1 MNEEALLARASEE
14 RERIFQRYERGR
26 ENLAGQIDP
35 WEDPEFEDYHKTDRY
50 GFIHDERLPHKTAP
64 QKINVEVEREKKW
77 VKMLGSWDSPTTKEK
92 IHRRIYKGIPNSLR
106 IKIWCKLL
114 NVNGAKS
121 ETPGKYH
128 EMLKLAKQWS
138 TDVRQIDSDVNR
150 QFREHQFYRER
161 YSEKQCSLFNVL
173 CAYSMYNSE
182 VGYCQGMSGLAGVLL
197 MYMDEE
203 DAFWALVILLS
214 DKKYAMH
221 GLYVEGFPKLTRF
234 LEHHDKILTK
244 FMPKLKL
251 HFDKYGLDAILYSLK
266 WFFVC
271 FVERV
276 PFSLCLRVWDI
287 YLLDGER
294 VITAMAYTILKLHKK
309 AIMKLNDMDLI
320 VNYIQVKLHKDFGYE
335 DDIVIYHLE
344 RSMEELKR
352 AKLDYPGPP
361 PSTELPQ
368 RPLGVFV
375 EPDKKSKIG
384 QRAENFSETEKQ
396 ARATVILREEEI
408 FVPSN
413 KLTYISKLTLKDTDS
428 TRREKAALDMQ
439 ELRVSQSDTVS
450 VLCSDHSGVASGVRC
465 EDSVSA
471 LGSRRSLADTS
482 VTSTADLSVFS
493 SGRSHAPDN
502 SLDTHSNISDDGTGS
517 GICGLSIQRAPSTA
531 HSTPRGTPHPPSVS
545 PQSEDVVR
553 IHVTYNPLAASP
565 SHLQPV
571 SPSNYK
577 SYAEEHHK
585 PLSLGFY
592 TGNGATNLS
601 SDNRIRI
608 QVSSDELLT
617 PVVDSGRIITQR
629 YIESHSG
636 IYDIK

>member
-26 ENLAGQIDP
+26 DNLAGQIDP

-50 GFIHDERLPHKTAP
+50 GFIHDERLTQKTAP
-64 QKINVEVEREKKW
+64 QKVNVEVEREKKW
-77 VKMLGSWDSPTTKEK
+77 VKMLGSWESTATKEK
-92 IHRRIYKGIPNSLR
+92 LHRRIYKGIPNSLR

-114 NVNGAKS
+114 NVNTIKS
-121 ETPGKYH
+121 ENPGKYQ

-203 DAFWALVILLS
+203 DAFWALAILLS

-244 FMPKLKL
+244 FMPKLKQ
-251 HFDKYGLDAILYSLK
+251 HFDKFGLDAILYSLK

-320 VNYIQVKLHKDFGYE
+320 VNFIQVKLHKDFGFE
-335 DDIVIYHLE
+335 DDVVIYHLE

-361 PSTELPQ
+361 PSSELPQ
-368 RPLGVFV
+368 RQLGTFI

-396 ARATVILREEEI
+396 ARATVILR
-408 FVPSN
+408 
-413 KLTYISKLTLKDTDS
+413 
-428 TRREKAALDMQ
+428 REKAALDLQ
-439 ELRVSQSDTVS
+439 ELRVSQSDTV
-450 VLCSDHSGVASGVRC
+450 SDHSGVASGVRC
-465 EDSVSA
+465 EDSTSA

-517 GICGLSIQRAPSTA
+517 DGSGICGMSIQRAPSTA
-531 HSTPRGTPHPPSVS
+531 HSTPRATPYPPSVS

-571 SPSNYK
+571 SPKYK
-577 SYAEEHHK
+577 PYDEHK
-585 PLSLGFY
+585 PMTLGFY
-592 TGNGATNLS
+592 TNGAANLP

-629 YIESHSG
+629 YIESQG
-636 IYDIK
+636 IYDIN

>member
-26 ENLAGQIDP
+26 ENLIGQIDP

-50 GFIHDERLPHKTAP
+50 GFIHDERLPQKTGP
-64 QKINVEVEREKKW
+64 QKVNIEVEREKKW
-77 VKMLGSWDSPTTKEK
+77 VKMLTNWDSPATKEK
-92 IHRRIYKGIPNSLR
+92 LHRRIYKGIPNSLR
-106 IKIWCKLL
+106 IKVWCKLMD
-114 NVNGAKS
+114 VNKIKS
-121 ETPGKYH
+121 ANPGKFQ
-128 EMLKLAKQWS
+128 EMLKLAKLWS

-203 DAFWALVILLS
+203 DAFWALAVLLS

-221 GLYVEGFPKLTRF
+221 GLYIEGFPKLTRF

-244 FMPKLKL
+244 FMPKLKH
-251 HFDKYGLDAILYSLK
+251 HFDKFGLDAILYSLK

-294 VITAMAYTILKLHKK
+294 VVTAMAYTILKLHKK

-320 VNYIQVKLHKDFGYE
+320 VNYIQVKLHKDFGFE

-361 PSTELPQ
+361 PPNELPKRQ
-368 RPLGVFV
+368 LGLFV

-396 ARATVILREEEI
+396 ARATVILR
-408 FVPSN
+408 
-413 KLTYISKLTLKDTDS
+413 
-428 TRREKAALDMQ
+428 REKAAIELQ

-450 VLCSDHSGVASGVRC
+450 EHSGVAGGIRC
-465 EDSVSA
+465 DDSVSA

-493 SGRSHAPDN
+493 SGRSHAMDN
-502 SLDTHSNISDDGTGS
+502 SLDTHSNVSDDATGSDGS

-531 HSTPRGTPHPPSVS
+531 HSTPRATPHPPSVS
-545 PQSEDVVR
+545 PMSDDVVR
-553 IHVTYNPLAASP
+553 IHVTYNPRAGSPHLHPISP
-565 SHLQPV
+565 SK
-571 SPSNYK
+571 YK
-577 SYAEEHHK
+577 AYNNEEHHK
-585 PLSLGFY
+585 PVSLGFY
-592 TGNGATNLS
+592 SNGSTNLP

-608 QVSSDELLT
+608 QVPSESEELLT
-617 PVVDSGRIITQR
+617 PVVDAGNNITPR
-629 YIESHSG
+629 FIESHTEMYGS
-636 IYDIK
+636 

>member
-26 ENLAGQIDP
+26 ENLVGQIDP
-35 WEDPEFEDYHKTDRY
+35 WEDPEFEEYHKTDRY
-50 GFIHDERLPHKTAP
+50 GFIHDERLPQKTGP
-64 QKINVEVEREKKW
+64 QKVNIEVEREKKW
-77 VKMLGSWDSPTTKEK
+77 VKMLGNWDTSATKEK
-92 IHRRIYKGIPNSLR
+92 LHRRIYKGIPNSLR
-106 IKIWCKLL
+106 IKVWCKLMD
-114 NVNGAKS
+114 VNRVKS
-121 ETPGKYH
+121 ANPGKFQ

-203 DAFWALVILLS
+203 DAFWALAVLLS

-221 GLYVEGFPKLTRF
+221 GLYIEGFPKLTRF

-244 FMPKLKL
+244 FMPKLKH
-251 HFDKYGLDAILYSLK
+251 HFDKFGLDAILYSLK

-294 VITAMAYTILKLHKK
+294 VVTAMAYTILKLHKK

-320 VNYIQVKLHKDFGYE
+320 VNYIQVKLHKDFGFE

-361 PSTELPQ
+361 PPIELPKRQ
-368 RPLGVFV
+368 LGVFV
-375 EPDKKSKIG
+375 EPDKKQKIG

-396 ARATVILREEEI
+396 ARATVILR
-408 FVPSN
+408 
-413 KLTYISKLTLKDTDS
+413 
-428 TRREKAALDMQ
+428 REKAAMELQ

-450 VLCSDHSGVASGVRC
+450 EHSGVAGGMRC
-465 EDSVSA
+465 DDSVSA

-502 SLDTHSNISDDGTGS
+502 SLDTHSNVSDDATGSDGS
-517 GICGLSIQRAPSTA
+517 GICGLSIQRAPSTT
-531 HSTPRGTPHPPSVS
+531 HSTPRATPHPPSVS
-545 PQSEDVVR
+545 PLSDDVVR

-565 SHLQPV
+565 SHLHPI
-571 SPSNYK
+571 SPSKYK
-577 SYAEEHHK
+577 GYNDDHHK
-585 PLSLGFY
+585 PVSLGFY
-592 TGNGATNLS
+592 PSNGSTNLP

-608 QVSSDELLT
+608 QVPSEELLT

-629 YIESHSG
+629 FIDTRPEM
-636 IYDIK
+636 YDLK

>member
-26 ENLAGQIDP
+26 ENLVGLIDP
-35 WEDPEFEDYHKTDRY
+35 WEDPEFEEYHKTDRY
-50 GFIHDERLPHKTAP
+50 GFIHDERLPQKTAP
-64 QKINVEVEREKKW
+64 QKINIELEREKKW
-77 VKMLGSWDSPTTKEK
+77 LKMLEEWGTSETKQK
-92 IHRRIYKGIPNSLR
+92 LHRRIYKGIPNSLR
-106 IKIWCKLL
+106 IGVWSKLL
-114 NVNGAKS
+114 DVNRMRS
-121 ETPGKYH
+121 DNPGKYR
-128 EMLKLAKQWS
+128 EMLKLAKLWS

-173 CAYSMYNSE
+173 CAYSLYNSE

-203 DAFWALVILLS
+203 DAFWALAVLLS

-221 GLYVEGFPKLTRF
+221 GLYIEGFPKLTRF

-244 FMPKLKL
+244 FMPKLKR
-251 HFDKYGLDAILYSLK
+251 HFDKFGLDAILYSLK

-309 AIMKLNDMDLI
+309 TIMKLNDMDLI

-335 DDIVIYHLE
+335 DDIVIYQLE
-344 RSMEELKR
+344 KSMEELKR
-352 AKLDYPGPP
+352 AKLDYPGLPP
-361 PSTELPQ
+361 PNELPK

-396 ARATVILREEEI
+396 ARANVIL
-408 FVPSN
+408 
-413 KLTYISKLTLKDTDS
+413 
-428 TRREKAALDMQ
+428 REKAALELQ

-450 VLCSDHSGVASGVRC
+450 EHSGLASGVRC
-465 EDSVSA
+465 DDSVSG

-502 SLDTHSNISDDGTGS
+502 SLDTHSNVSDDGTGS
-517 GICGLSIQRAPSTA
+517 DGSGVCGMSIQRAPSTS
-531 HSTPRGTPHPPSVS
+531 HSTPRATPHPPSAS
-545 PQSEDVVR
+545 PMSDDVVR
-553 IHVTYNPLAASP
+553 IHVTYNPLTASP
-565 SHLQPV
+565 SHLHPV
-571 SPSNYK
+571 SPKKYK
-577 SYAEEHHK
+577 TYTDDHLK
-585 PLSLGFY
+585 PISLGFY
-592 TGNGATNLS
+592 TSNGTNNVP

-608 QVSSDELLT
+608 QVPSEDLLT
-617 PVVDSGRIITQR
+617 PVVDSGRIINQR
-629 YIESHSG
+629 YLESHSDA
-636 IYDIK
+636 YDLK

>member
-26 ENLAGQIDP
+26 ENLVGQIDP

-50 GFIHDERLPHKTAP
+50 GFIHDERLPQKTAP
-64 QKINVEVEREKKW
+64 QKVNIEVEREKKW
-77 VKMLGSWDSPTTKEK
+77 IKMLGEWDSPGTKEK
-92 IHRRIYKGIPNSLR
+92 LHRRIYKGIPNSLR
-106 IKIWCKLL
+106 IRIWCKLL
-114 NVNGAKS
+114 NVNAMKS
-121 ETPGKYH
+121 ENPHKYR

-234 LEHHDKILTK
+234 LEHHDRILVK
-244 FMPKLKL
+244 FMPKLKV
-251 HFDKYGLDAILYSLK
+251 HFDKFGLDAILYSLK

-335 DDIVIYHLE
+335 DDIVIYHLQK
-344 RSMEELKR
+344 SMEELRK

-361 PSTELPQ
+361 PASELPQ
-368 RPLGVFV
+368 RPLGTFV
-375 EPDKKSKIG
+375 EPDKKLKIG

-396 ARATVILREEEI
+396 ARATVILR
-408 FVPSN
+408 
-413 KLTYISKLTLKDTDS
+413 
-428 TRREKAALDMQ
+428 REKAALELQD
-439 ELRVSQSDTVS
+439 LRVSQSDTV
-450 VLCSDHSGVASGVRC
+450 SDHSGVASGVRC

-471 LGSRRSLADTS
+471 LGSRRSLAETS

-517 GICGLSIQRAPSTA
+517 DGSGVCGLSIQWGPSA
-531 HSTPRGTPHPPSVS
+531 ASTPRATPHPPSVS
-545 PQSEDVVR
+545 PHSEDVVR

-571 SPSNYK
+571 SPSKYK
-577 SYAEEHHK
+577 YDEHK
-585 PLSLGFY
+585 NLSLGFY
-592 TGNGATNLS
+592 TNGATNMP

-608 QVSSDELLT
+608 QVPSEELLT
-617 PVVDSGRIITQR
+617 PVVDSGRIITP
-629 YIESHSG
+629 YYESRSG
-636 IYDIK
+636 LYDLK

>member
-26 ENLAGQIDP
+26 ENLIGQIDP

-50 GFIHDERLPHKTAP
+50 GFIHDERLPQKTGP
-64 QKINVEVEREKKW
+64 QKVNIEVEREKKW
-77 VKMLGSWDSPTTKEK
+77 VKMLTNWDSPATKEK
-92 IHRRIYKGIPNSLR
+92 LHRRIYKGIPNSLR
-106 IKIWCKLL
+106 IKVWCKLMD
-114 NVNGAKS
+114 VNKIKS
-121 ETPGKYH
+121 ANPGKFQ
-128 EMLKLAKQWS
+128 EMLKLAKLWS

-203 DAFWALVILLS
+203 DAFWALAVLLS

-221 GLYVEGFPKLTRF
+221 GLYIEGFPKLTRF

-244 FMPKLKL
+244 FMPKLKH
-251 HFDKYGLDAILYSLK
+251 HFDKFGLDAILYSLK

-294 VITAMAYTILKLHKK
+294 VVTAMAYTILKLHKK

-320 VNYIQVKLHKDFGYE
+320 VNYIQVKLHKDFGFE

-361 PSTELPQ
+361 PPNELPKRQ
-368 RPLGVFV
+368 LGLFV

-396 ARATVILREEEI
+396 ARATVILR
-408 FVPSN
+408 
-413 KLTYISKLTLKDTDS
+413 
-428 TRREKAALDMQ
+428 REKAAIELQ

-450 VLCSDHSGVASGVRC
+450 EHSGVAGGIRC
-465 EDSVSA
+465 DDSVSA

-493 SGRSHAPDN
+493 SGRSHAMDN
-502 SLDTHSNISDDGTGS
+502 SLDTHSNVSDDATGSDGS

-531 HSTPRGTPHPPSVS
+531 HSTPRATPHPPSVS
-545 PQSEDVVR
+545 PMSDDVVR
-553 IHVTYNPLAASP
+553 IHVTYNPRAGSPHLHPISP
-565 SHLQPV
+565 SK
-571 SPSNYK
+571 YK
-577 SYAEEHHK
+577 AYNNEEHHK
-585 PLSLGFY
+585 PVSLGFY
-592 TGNGATNLS
+592 TSNGSTNLP

-608 QVSSDELLT
+608 QVPSESEELLT
-617 PVVDSGRIITQR
+617 PVVDAGNNITPR
-629 YIESHSG
+629 FIESHAEMYGS
-636 IYDIK
+636 

>member
-26 ENLAGQIDP
+26 ENLIGQIDP

-50 GFIHDERLPHKTAP
+50 GFIHDERLPQKTGP
-64 QKINVEVEREKKW
+64 QKVNIEVEREKKW
-77 VKMLGSWDSPTTKEK
+77 VKMLTNWDSPTTKEK
-92 IHRRIYKGIPNSLR
+92 LHRRIYKGIPNSLR
-106 IKIWCKLL
+106 IKVWCKLMD
-114 NVNGAKS
+114 VNKIKS
-121 ETPGKYH
+121 ANPGKFQ
-128 EMLKLAKQWS
+128 EMLKLAKLWS

-203 DAFWALVILLS
+203 DAFWALAVLLS

-221 GLYVEGFPKLTRF
+221 GLYIEGFPKLTRF

-244 FMPKLKL
+244 FMPKLKH
-251 HFDKYGLDAILYSLK
+251 HFDKFGLDAILYSLK

-294 VITAMAYTILKLHKK
+294 VVTAMAYTILKLHKK

-320 VNYIQVKLHKDFGYE
+320 VNYIQVKLHKDFGFE

-361 PSTELPQ
+361 PPNELPKRQ
-368 RPLGVFV
+368 LGLFV

-396 ARATVILREEEI
+396 ARATVILR
-408 FVPSN
+408 
-413 KLTYISKLTLKDTDS
+413 
-428 TRREKAALDMQ
+428 REKAAIELQ

-450 VLCSDHSGVASGVRC
+450 EHSGVAGGIRC
-465 EDSVSA
+465 DDSVSA

-493 SGRSHAPDN
+493 SGRSHAMDN
-502 SLDTHSNISDDGTGS
+502 SLDTHSNVSDDATGSDGS

-531 HSTPRGTPHPPSVS
+531 HSTPRATPHPPSVS
-545 PQSEDVVR
+545 PMSDDVVR
-553 IHVTYNPLAASP
+553 IHVTYNPRAGSPHLHPISP
-565 SHLQPV
+565 SK
-571 SPSNYK
+571 YK
-577 SYAEEHHK
+577 AYNNEEHHK
-585 PLSLGFY
+585 PVSLGFY
-592 TGNGATNLS
+592 SNGSTNLP

-608 QVSSDELLT
+608 QVPSESEELLT
-617 PVVDSGRIITQR
+617 PVVDAGNNITPR
-629 YIESHSG
+629 FIESHTEMYGS
-636 IYDIK
+636 

>member
-35 WEDPEFEDYHKTDRY
+35 WEDPEFEEYHKTDRY
-50 GFIHDERLPHKTAP
+50 GFIHDERLPQKTAP
-64 QKINVEVEREKKW
+64 QKINIEVEREKKW
-77 VKMLGSWDSPTTKEK
+77 VKMLGTWDTPATKEK
-92 IHRRIYKGIPNSLR
+92 LHRRIYKGIPNSLR
-106 IKIWCKLL
+106 IKVWCKLMD
-114 NVNGAKS
+114 VNRIKS
-121 ETPGKYH
+121 DNPGKYQ
-128 EMLKLAKQWS
+128 EMLKLAKHWS

-203 DAFWALVILLS
+203 DAFWALVVLLS
-214 DKKYAMH
+214 DKKYVMH

-244 FMPKLKL
+244 FMPKLKH
-251 HFDKYGLDAILYSLK
+251 HFDKFGLDAILYSLK

-320 VNYIQVKLHKDFGYE
+320 VNFIQVKLHKDFGYE
-335 DDIVIYHLE
+335 DDIVINHLE

-361 PSTELPQ
+361 PVNELPK
-368 RPLGVFV
+368 RSLGIFI

-384 QRAENFSETEKQ
+384 QRAENFSDTEKQ
-396 ARATVILREEEI
+396 TRATVILR
-408 FVPSN
+408 
-413 KLTYISKLTLKDTDS
+413 
-428 TRREKAALDMQ
+428 REKAALELQ

-450 VLCSDHSGVASGVRC
+450 EHSGVAGGGARC
-465 EDSVSA
+465 DDSVSA
-471 LGSRRSLADTS
+471 LGSSRRSLADTS

-502 SLDTHSNISDDGTGS
+502 SNDTHSNVSDDVTGSDGS
-517 GICGLSIQRAPSTA
+517 GICALSIQRAPSTT
-531 HSTPRGTPHPPSVS
+531 HSTPRATPHPPSIS
-545 PQSEDVVR
+545 PLSDDVVR

-565 SHLQPV
+565 SHLHPI
-571 SPSNYK
+571 SPSKYK
-577 SYAEEHHK
+577 AEDHHK
-585 PLSLGFY
+585 AMSLGFY
-592 TGNGATNLS
+592 TSNGANNLP

-608 QVSSDELLT
+608 QVPSEEVLT

-629 YIESHSG
+629 YIESHSEL
-636 IYDIK
+636 YDLK

>member
-26 ENLAGQIDP
+26 ENLVGQIDP

-50 GFIHDERLPHKTAP
+50 GFIHDERLLHKTAP
-64 QKINVEVEREKKW
+64 QKVNVEVEREKKW
-77 VKMLGSWDSPTTKEK
+77 VKMLGSWDTPATREK
-92 IHRRIYKGIPNSLR
+92 LHRRIYKGIPNSLR

-114 NVNGAKS
+114 NVNSMKS
-121 ETPGKYH
+121 TNVGKYQ
-128 EMLKLAKQWS
+128 EMLRLAKQWS

-203 DAFWALVILLS
+203 DAFWALAILLS

-244 FMPKLKL
+244 FMPKLKQ
-251 HFDKYGLDAILYSLK
+251 HFDKFGLDAILYSLK

-335 DDIVIYHLE
+335 DDIVIHHLE
-344 RSMEELKR
+344 RSMDELKR
-352 AKLDYPGPP
+352 AKIDYPGPP
-361 PSTELPQ
+361 PPSELPQ
-368 RPLGVFV
+368 RQLGAFV
-375 EPDKKSKIG
+375 EPDKKAKIG

-396 ARATVILREEEI
+396 ARATVILR
-408 FVPSN
+408 
-413 KLTYISKLTLKDTDS
+413 
-428 TRREKAALDMQ
+428 REKAALELQ
-439 ELRVSQSDTVS
+439 ELRVSQSDTV
-450 VLCSDHSGVASGVRC
+450 SDHSGVASGVRC
-465 EDSVSA
+465 EDSVSV

-517 GICGLSIQRAPSTA
+517 DGLSVQWLPTA
-531 HSTPRGTPHPPSVS
+531 QSTPRATPYPPSAS
-545 PQSEDVVR
+545 PSEDVVR
-553 IHVTYNPLAASP
+553 IHVTYNPLASP

-571 SPSNYK
+571 SPSKYK
-577 SYAEEHHK
+577 YEHHK
-585 PLSLGFY
+585 PVSLNFY
-592 TGNGATNLS
+592 TNGSNVP
-601 SDNRIRI
+601 DNRIRI
-608 QVSSDELLT
+608 QVSSEELLT
-617 PVVDSGRIITQR
+617 PIVDSGRIISPR
-629 YIESHSG
+629 YIDSHPG
-636 IYDIK
+636 MYEYK

>member
-26 ENLAGQIDP
+26 ENLIGQIDP

-50 GFIHDERLPHKTAP
+50 GFIHDERLPQKTGP
-64 QKINVEVEREKKW
+64 QKVNIEVEREKKW
-77 VKMLGSWDSPTTKEK
+77 VKMLTHWDSPATKEK
-92 IHRRIYKGIPNSLR
+92 LHRRIYKGIPNSLR
-106 IKIWCKLL
+106 IKVWCKLMD
-114 NVNGAKS
+114 VNKIKS
-121 ETPGKYH
+121 ANPGKFQ
-128 EMLKLAKQWS
+128 EMLKLAKLWS

-203 DAFWALVILLS
+203 DAFWALAVLLS

-221 GLYVEGFPKLTRF
+221 GLYIEGFPKLTRF

-244 FMPKLKL
+244 FMPKLKH
-251 HFDKYGLDAILYSLK
+251 HFDKFGLDAILYSLK

-294 VITAMAYTILKLHKK
+294 VVTAMAYTILKLHKK

-320 VNYIQVKLHKDFGYE
+320 VNYIQLHKDFGFE
-335 DDIVIYHLE
+335 DDMVIYHLE

-361 PSTELPQ
+361 PPNELPKRQ
-368 RPLGVFV
+368 LGLFV

-396 ARATVILREEEI
+396 ARATVILR
-408 FVPSN
+408 
-413 KLTYISKLTLKDTDS
+413 
-428 TRREKAALDMQ
+428 REKAAIELQ

-450 VLCSDHSGVASGVRC
+450 EHSGVAGGIRC
-465 EDSVSA
+465 DDSVSA

-493 SGRSHAPDN
+493 SGRSHAMDN
-502 SLDTHSNISDDGTGS
+502 SLDTHSNVSDDATGSDGS

-531 HSTPRGTPHPPSVS
+531 HSTPRATPHPPSVS
-545 PQSEDVVR
+545 PMSDDVVR
-553 IHVTYNPLAASP
+553 IHVTYNPRAGSPHLHPISP
-565 SHLQPV
+565 SK
-571 SPSNYK
+571 YK
-577 SYAEEHHK
+577 AYNNEEHHK
-585 PLSLGFY
+585 PVSLGFY
-592 TGNGATNLS
+592 TSNGSTNLP

-608 QVSSDELLT
+608 QVPSESEELLT
-617 PVVDSGRIITQR
+617 PVVDAGNNITPR
-629 YIESHSG
+629 FIESHTEMYGS
-636 IYDIK
+636 

>member
-1 MNEEALLARASEE
+1 MARASEE

-26 ENLAGQIDP
+26 ENLIGQIDP

-50 GFIHDERLPHKTAP
+50 GFIHDERLPQKTGP
-64 QKINVEVEREKKW
+64 QKVNIEVEREKKW
-77 VKMLGSWDSPTTKEK
+77 VKMLTNWDSPATKEK
-92 IHRRIYKGIPNSLR
+92 LHRRIYKGIPNSLR
-106 IKIWCKLL
+106 IKVWCKLMD
-114 NVNGAKS
+114 VNKIKS
-121 ETPGKYH
+121 ANPGKFQ
-128 EMLKLAKQWS
+128 EMLKLAKLWS

-203 DAFWALVILLS
+203 DAFWALAVLLS

-221 GLYVEGFPKLTRF
+221 GLYIEGFPKLTRF

-244 FMPKLKL
+244 FMPKLKH
-251 HFDKYGLDAILYSLK
+251 HFDKFGLDAILYSLK

-294 VITAMAYTILKLHKK
+294 VVTAMAYTILKLHKK

-320 VNYIQVKLHKDFGYE
+320 VNYIQVKLHKDFGFE
-335 DDIVIYHLE
+335 DDIVIYQLE

-361 PSTELPQ
+361 PPNELPKRQ
-368 RPLGVFV
+368 LGLFV

-396 ARATVILREEEI
+396 ARATVILR
-408 FVPSN
+408 
-413 KLTYISKLTLKDTDS
+413 
-428 TRREKAALDMQ
+428 REKAAIELQ

-450 VLCSDHSGVASGVRC
+450 EHSGVAGGIRC
-465 EDSVSA
+465 DDSVSA

-493 SGRSHAPDN
+493 SGRSHAMDN
-502 SLDTHSNISDDGTGS
+502 SLDTHSNVSDDATGSDGS

-531 HSTPRGTPHPPSVS
+531 HSTPRATPHPPSVS
-545 PQSEDVVR
+545 PMSDDVVR
-553 IHVTYNPLAASP
+553 IHVTYNPRAGSPHLHPISP
-565 SHLQPV
+565 SK
-571 SPSNYK
+571 YK
-577 SYAEEHHK
+577 AYNNEEHHK
-585 PLSLGFY
+585 PVSLGFY
-592 TGNGATNLS
+592 SNGSTNLP

-608 QVSSDELLT
+608 QVPSESEELLT
-617 PVVDSGRIITQR
+617 PVVDAGNNITPR
-629 YIESHSG
+629 FIESHTEMYGS
-636 IYDIK
+636 

>member
-26 ENLAGQIDP
+26 ENLIGQIDP

-50 GFIHDERLPHKTAP
+50 GFIHDERLPQKTGP
-64 QKINVEVEREKKW
+64 QKVNIEVEREKKW
-77 VKMLGSWDSPTTKEK
+77 VKMLTHWDSPATKEK
-92 IHRRIYKGIPNSLR
+92 LHRRIYKGIPNSLR
-106 IKIWCKLL
+106 IKVWCKLMD
-114 NVNGAKS
+114 VNKIKS
-121 ETPGKYH
+121 ANPGKFQ
-128 EMLKLAKQWS
+128 EMLKLAKLWS

-203 DAFWALVILLS
+203 DAFWALAVLLS
-214 DKKYAMH
+214 DKN
-221 GLYVEGFPKLTRF
+221 
-234 LEHHDKILTK
+234 
-244 FMPKLKL
+244 
-251 HFDKYGLDAILYSLK
+251 AILYSLK

-294 VITAMAYTILKLHKK
+294 VVTAMAYTILKLHKK

-320 VNYIQVKLHKDFGYE
+320 VKLHKDFGFE
-335 DDIVIYHLE
+335 DDMVIYHLE

-361 PSTELPQ
+361 PPNELPKRQ
-368 RPLGVFV
+368 LGLFV

-396 ARATVILREEEI
+396 ARATVILR
-408 FVPSN
+408 
-413 KLTYISKLTLKDTDS
+413 
-428 TRREKAALDMQ
+428 REKAAIELQ

-450 VLCSDHSGVASGVRC
+450 EHSGVAGGIRC
-465 EDSVSA
+465 DDSVSA

-493 SGRSHAPDN
+493 SGRSHAMDN
-502 SLDTHSNISDDGTGS
+502 SLDTHSNVSDDATGSDGS

-531 HSTPRGTPHPPSVS
+531 HSTPRATPHPPSVS
-545 PQSEDVVR
+545 PMSDDVVR
-553 IHVTYNPLAASP
+553 IHVTYNPRAGSPHLHPISP
-565 SHLQPV
+565 SK
-571 SPSNYK
+571 YK
-577 SYAEEHHK
+577 AYNNEEHHK
-585 PLSLGFY
+585 PVSLGFY
-592 TGNGATNLS
+592 TSNGSTNLP

-608 QVSSDELLT
+608 QVPSESEELLT
-617 PVVDSGRIITQR
+617 PVVDAGNNITPR
-629 YIESHSG
+629 FIESHTEMYGS
-636 IYDIK
+636 

>member
-26 ENLAGQIDP
+26 ENLDGQIDP
-35 WEDPEFEDYHKTDRY
+35 WEDPEFEEYHKTDRY
-50 GFIHDERLPHKTAP
+50 GFIHDERLPQKTAP
-64 QKINVEVEREKKW
+64 QKVNIEVEREKKW
-77 VKMLGSWDSPTTKEK
+77 VKMLGHWDDTDTKHK
-92 IHRRIYKGIPNSLR
+92 LHRRIYKGIPNSLR
-106 IKIWCKLL
+106 TKIWCKLL
-114 NVNGAKS
+114 DVNRIKS
-121 ETPGKYH
+121 ENPGKYH

-203 DAFWALVILLS
+203 DAFWALAILLS
-214 DKKYAMH
+214 EKKYVMH
-221 GLYVEGFPKLTRF
+221 GLYIEGFPKLTRF
-234 LEHHDKILTK
+234 LEHHDRILTK
-244 FMPKLKL
+244 FMPKLKH
-251 HFDKYGLDAILYSLK
+251 HFDKFGLDAILYSLK

-294 VITAMAYTILKLHKK
+294 VVTAMAYTILKLHKK

-335 DDIVIYHLE
+335 DDIVIAHLE
-344 RSMEELKR
+344 KSMDELKR

-361 PSTELPQ
+361 PPNELPK

-396 ARATVILREEEI
+396 ARATVILR
-408 FVPSN
+408 
-413 KLTYISKLTLKDTDS
+413 
-428 TRREKAALDMQ
+428 REKAALELQ

-450 VLCSDHSGVASGVRC
+450 DHSGVAGGVRC
-465 EDSVSA
+465 DDSLSA

-502 SLDTHSNISDDGTGS
+502 SLDTHSNVSDDGTGSDGS
-517 GICGLSIQRAPSTA
+517 GICGLSIQRAPSTT
-531 HSTPRGTPHPPSVS
+531 HSTPRATPHPNSAS
-545 PQSEDVVR
+545 PLSDDVVR
-553 IHVTYNPLAASP
+553 IHVTYKPVAASP
-565 SHLQPV
+565 SHLHPI
-571 SPSNYK
+571 SPSKYK
-577 SYAEEHHK
+577 AYNEEHHK
-585 PLSLGFY
+585 PMSLGLY
-592 TGNGATNLS
+592 TSNGATNRS

-608 QVSSDELLT
+608 QVPAEDLLT

-629 YIESHSG
+629 YIESHSEL
-636 IYDIK
+636 YDLK

>member
-26 ENLAGQIDP
+26 ENLVGQIDP
-35 WEDPEFEDYHKTDRY
+35 WEDPEFEEYHKTDRY
-50 GFIHDERLPHKTAP
+50 GFIHDERLPQKTAS
-64 QKINVEVEREKKW
+64 QRVTTEVEREKKW
-77 VKMLGSWDSPTTKEK
+77 VKMLANWDSPTTKEK
-92 IHRRIYKGIPNSLR
+92 LHRRIYKGIPLSLR
-106 IKIWCKLL
+106 MKVWCKLL
-114 NVNGAKS
+114 DINRIKS
-121 ETPGKYH
+121 EKVGKYQ

-203 DAFWALVILLS
+203 DAFWALAVLLS
-214 DKKYAMH
+214 DKRYAMH
-221 GLYVEGFPKLTRF
+221 GLYIEGFPKLTRF

-244 FMPKLKL
+244 FMPKLKH
-251 HFDKYGLDAILYSLK
+251 HFDKFGLDAILYSLK

-352 AKLDYPGPP
+352 AKLDYPGQPP
-361 PSTELPQ
+361 ANELPKRQ
-368 RPLGVFV
+368 LGMFV

-384 QRAENFSETEKQ
+384 QRAENFSDTEKQ
-396 ARATVILREEEI
+396 ARATVILR
-408 FVPSN
+408 
-413 KLTYISKLTLKDTDS
+413 
-428 TRREKAALDMQ
+428 REKAALELQ

-450 VLCSDHSGVASGVRC
+450 EHSGVASGVRC

-502 SLDTHSNISDDGTGS
+502 SLDTHSNVSDDGTGS
-517 GICGLSIQRAPSTA
+517 DGSGVCGMSIQRAPSTA
-531 HSTPRGTPHPPSVS
+531 HSTPRATPRPPSVS
-545 PQSEDVVR
+545 PMSDDVVR
-553 IHVTYNPLAASP
+553 IHVTYNPLSASP
-565 SHLQPV
+565 SHLHPI
-571 SPSNYK
+571 SPSKFKTYT
-577 SYAEEHHK
+577 EEHHK
-585 PLSLGFY
+585 PVSLGFY
-592 TGNGATNLS
+592 TTNGSNHP

-608 QVSSDELLT
+608 QVPSEELLT
-617 PVVDSGRIITQR
+617 PVVDSGRIISQR
-629 YIESHSG
+629 YIESHSDL
-636 IYDIK
+636 YDLK

>member
-1 MNEEALLARASEE
+1 MNEEALLVRAAEE

-26 ENLAGQIDP
+26 ENLVGQIDP

-50 GFIHDERLPHKTAP
+50 GFIHDERLPQKTAP
-64 QKINVEVEREKKW
+64 QKVNVEVEREKKW
-77 VKMLGSWDSPTTKEK
+77 VKMLASWGSPTTKEK
-92 IHRRIYKGIPNSLR
+92 LHRRIYKGIPNSLR

-114 NVNGAKS
+114 DVNRTKM
-121 ETPGKYH
+121 ENPGKYH
-128 EMLKLAKQWS
+128 EMLRLAKQWS

-173 CAYSMYNSE
+173 CAYSIYNSE

-203 DAFWALVILLS
+203 DAFWALATLLS

-221 GLYVEGFPKLTRF
+221 GLYIEGFPKLTRF
-234 LEHHDKILTK
+234 LQHHDKILTK
-244 FMPKLKL
+244 FMPKLKY

-266 WFFVC
+266 WYFVC

-320 VNYIQVKLHKDFGYE
+320 VNYIQLHKDFGY
-335 DDIVIYHLE
+335 DDDVVIYNLE

-361 PSTELPQ
+361 PPNELPK
-368 RPLGVFV
+368 RELGAFV

-384 QRAENFSETEKQ
+384 QRAENFSDAEKQ
-396 ARATVILREEEI
+396 ARATVILR
-408 FVPSN
+408 
-413 KLTYISKLTLKDTDS
+413 
-428 TRREKAALDMQ
+428 REKAALDLQ

-450 VLCSDHSGVASGVRC
+450 EHSGVAGVRC
-465 EDSVSA
+465 EDSASV

-493 SGRSHAPDN
+493 SGRSHVPDN
-502 SLDTHSNISDDGTGS
+502 SLDTHSNMSDDGTGS
-517 GICGLSIQRAPSTA
+517 DGSGVCGLSIQRAPSTTL
-531 HSTPRGTPHPPSVS
+531 STPRATPHPPSVS
-545 PQSEDVVR
+545 PMSEDVVR
-553 IHVTYNPLAASP
+553 IHVTYNPIAGSP
-565 SHLQPV
+565 SHLHPV
-571 SPSNYK
+571 TPTKFNKCYT
-577 SYAEEHHK
+577 EEQHK
-585 PLSLGFY
+585 PTSLGFY
-592 TGNGATNLS
+592 TSNGSANMPT
-601 SDNRIRI
+601 DNRIRI
-608 QVSSDELLT
+608 QVASEELLT
-617 PVVDSGRIITQR
+617 PVVDSGRIITPR
-629 YIESHSG
+629 YVESHG
-636 IYDIK
+636 FYDFK